1 VHVVFGVG
9 NPGPEYEH
17 TRHNLGFRV
26 VERLARAARR
36 PLRRFRDL
44 PAAGIGVRVGPE
56 PVLLVEPLS
65 YVNRCGPVLEAVC
78 RLERVP
84 LDKVLVVV
92 DDVHIPLGRLRLRSR
107 GSDGGHNGL
116 RSIVA
121 ALGTEDVPRLRLG
134 VGAPASSDARSE
146 YVLERFPAGERR
158 RVDRV
163 VAHAARTV
171 VVWVREGAEAAMA
184 QANRRDLDRPRDRA

>member
-1 VHVVFGVG
+1 MHVVFGVG
-9 NPGPEYEH
+9 NPGPKYEH
-17 TRHNLGFRV
+17 TRHNLGFVV

-44 PAAGIGVRVGPE
+44 SAAGIGVRVGPE
-56 PVLLVEPLS
+56 PVLLVEPLTF
-65 YVNRCGPVLEAVC
+65 VNRCGPVLEAIC

-84 LDKVLVVV
+84 LAKVLVVV
-92 DDVHIPLGRLRLRSR
+92 DDVHLPLGRLRLRTR

-121 ALGTEDVPRLRLG
+121 ALGTEEVPRLRLG
-134 VGAPASSDARSE
+134 VGSPEGGGARSE
-146 YVLERFPAGERR
+146 YVLGGFPEGDRG
-158 RVDRV
+158 RVDSV

-171 VVWVREGAEAAMA
+171 VAWVREGAEAAMER
-184 QANRRDLDRPRDRA
+184 ANRRDLDRPRDRA